1 MKKIYWKLRIINPVY
16 FHHFSKK
23 ENKNKTTDRAYL
35 ILFRPLPKTDI
46 FFLSLVVLNHQSVIR
61 LSYWWSYLIFRW
73 YKSTCHI
80 GCVPLS
86 SICFVCLQIWEHVH
100 GTMPLLV
107 FICTH
112 SQFRKDLLLLMMSN
126 LNLQLAFKEAILLS
140 FKMMMLMLGHQCL
153 TDSLVQG
160 LLHVII

>member
-1 MKKIYWKLRIINPVY
+1 
-16 FHHFSKK
+16 
-23 ENKNKTTDRAYL
+23 
-35 ILFRPLPKTDI
+35 
-46 FFLSLVVLNHQSVIR
+46 
-61 LSYWWSYLIFRW
+61 
-73 YKSTCHI
+73 
-80 GCVPLS
+80 
-86 SICFVCLQIWEHVH
+86 
-100 GTMPLLV
+100 MPLLV